1 MLIVRSEDKIDEA
14 VLLSVLNK
22 DFSLKELKVST
33 IASPTG
39 YGAWIQYSKDPFII
53 DVENL
58 LNEATSALDEGKD
71 EDAIKYS
78 GEVLVMLNNEGS
90 ELTNSKT
97 AVFQAQQALAT
108 YKEEESLRLQNVLVE
123 KLNLK
128 GEFEF
133 QKREISSTLG
143 EASLA
148 SSIWIAIIGATLI
161 TIIIFIAFRQLVP
174 SLAIILA
181 MIFDI
186 LAGLAGM
193 AILNIPFSL
202 TTLPALLMLLG
213 YSVDTDIML
222 TSRVLNGKEGT
233 STQRASSSMK
243 TGLTMTLTSMAALL
257 VMILFSYFYQIEVI
271 YQISTILFFGLIG
284 DLIATWLMNA
294 PILLWWI
301 DKKGSKKV

>member
-1 MLIVRSEDKIDEA
+1 MFWKKI
-14 VLLSVLNK
+14 
-22 DFSLKELKVST
+22 FSKELKVST

-148 SSIWIAIIGATLI
+148 SSIWIAIIVQTLI
-161 TIIIFIAFRQLVP
+161 T
-174 SLAIILA
+174 
-181 MIFDI
+181 MN
-186 LAGLAGM
+186 
-193 AILNIPFSL
+193 NIHC
-202 TTLPALLMLLG
+202 
-213 YSVDTDIML
+213 I
-222 TSRVLNGKEGT
+222 
-233 STQRASSSMK
+233 
-243 TGLTMTLTSMAALL
+243 
-257 VMILFSYFYQIEVI
+257 
-271 YQISTILFFGLIG
+271 
-284 DLIATWLMNA
+284 
-294 PILLWWI
+294 
-301 DKKGSKKV
+301 